1 MFFNP
6 TQFIHDIMKNGL
18 SETLYS
24 GIILFIVYNLTY
36 YLHDIFR
43 MLYNQVLLCH
53 INIYDAQIAQ
63 QWLMDMNGDFFMNN
77 YNVKIVA
84 SETNQELGTCSGYLY
99 KGFIP
104 IYFQYTKNVYKE
116 NNRQSSHM
124 YSYDNY
130 EISSPILVLTT
141 LKLYK
146 HRIINTLNNIN
157 LKDRCINRLCTFNV
171 ESSEIYR
178 TAEHN
183 INNIIHVPILKL
195 GIWGDLYNSIQT
207 FIQNKQNYINF
218 NIPYRY
224 NILLYGPPGTGK
236 TSIAYRLSTL
246 LKRDVYNMNYYHA
259 YGIIES
265 TKNGIFIFND
275 IEHLIP
281 NICKK
286 DNVNKTNN
294 ANNNDPYRYSD
305 YARLL
310 SFLDSKTLSGNIII
324 MTTNCEL
331 DEFQDSFTRDA
342 RFNKKIKIDYADDD
356 QAYDIYKHYCP
367 HWTDD
372 EIYARME
379 KQKQTHDNHLIPASI
394 TNECIVI

>member
-1 MFFNP
+1 
-6 TQFIHDIMKNGL
+6 MKNGL

-84 SETNQELGTCSGYLY
+84 SETNQVLGSCSGYLY

-104 IYFQYTKNVYKE
+104 IYFQYTKHVYRE
-116 NNRQSSHM
+116 YNRQYIQSWSSSDIQDM
-124 YSYDNY
+124 
-130 EISSPILVLTT
+130 PILTLTT
-141 LKLYK
+141 LKLFK
-146 HRIINTLNNIN
+146 SQIMCTLNNIQ
-157 LKDRCINRLCTFNV
+157 LKHIYADKISNFKITSNEVFLI
-171 ESSEIYR
+171 SEY
-178 TAEHN
+178 N
-183 INNIIHVPILKL
+183 INHISNINIPILKA
-195 GIWGDLYNSIQT
+195 GIWENLYHSIQT
-207 FIQNKQNYINF
+207 FFQDKQKYIQF
-218 NIPYRY
+218 NLPYRY
-224 NILLYGPPGTGK
+224 VILLYGPPGTGK
-236 TSIAYRLSTL
+236 SSILYRLGFA
-246 LKRDVYNMNYYHA
+246 LKRNIYHVESLTVSNM
-259 YGIIES
+259 IE
-265 TKNGIFIFND
+265 TKTNSIFIFND
-275 IEHLIP
+275 IEHLMPIL
-281 NICKK
+281 CKK
-286 DNVNKTNN
+286 NENVMPPNQNNTNMPPKLN
-294 ANNNDPYRYSD
+294 QNDSVN
-305 YARLL
+305 YAQLL
-310 SFLDSKTLSGNIII
+310 SFLDTKTLSGNIII

-356 QAYDIYKHYCP
+356 QAYDIYKYYCP

-372 EIYARME
+372 EIYARMK